1 MSVPNQKK
9 IIIHKPE
16 RPLFLMVGRDDVL
29 SAPKLLDQPCAI
41 ALYLYLACNKDG
53 YPFELSQVAYS
64 NATGFGRSSYY
75 RAISNLKEKGYIYE
89 DNCGRLNFA
98 TSPKTGNR
106 TQCQCW
112 EEDESEQTQN
122 SNKSDTQLSQNGDK
136 SVSEVN
142 REIKI
147 IENNKKDKKKENS
160 YPSTLEGL
168 KEIISP
174 LGEYDGKWLEDEV
187 EGLWSFTNFAMVG
200 QIVRN
205 TDFTVNQ
212 ADIIAYK
219 ILDPEARGKYKR
231 TDLNGI
237 LKYGT

>member
-9 IIIHKPE
+9 IIIHKSE
-16 RPLFLMVGRDDVL
+16 QPLFLMVGREDVL

-98 TSPKTGNR
+98 TSPKSGNR
-106 TQCQCW
+106 TQCQNW
-112 EEDESEQTQN
+112 EENESDQTQ
-122 SNKSDTQLSQNGDK
+122 KSIQSETQDSQVRNK

-147 IENNKKDKKKENS
+147 IKNNIKEKKKENT

-168 KEIISP
+168 KEVISP

-187 EGLWSFTNFAMVG
+187 EGLWGFNTFAKVS
-200 QIVRN
+200 QIVKH
-205 TDFTVNQ
+205 TDFTPKQ
-212 ADIIAYK
+212 ADLIAYH
-219 ILDPEARGKYKR
+219 ILDPKARSEYKR

>member
-9 IIIHKPE
+9 IIIHKAE
-16 RPLFLMVGRDDVL
+16 QPLFLMVGREDVL

-98 TSPKTGNR
+98 TSPKSGNR
-106 TQCQCW
+106 TQCQNW
-112 EEDESEQTQN
+112 EENESDPTQN
-122 SNKSDTQLSQNGDK
+122 STQSDTQDSQNGNK
-136 SVSEVN
+136 SVSDVN

-147 IENNKKDKKKENS
+147 IKNNIKEKKKENS
-160 YPSTLEGL
+160 YPSSYEEL

-187 EGLWSFTNFAMVG
+187 EGLWGFNAYAKVA
-200 QIVRN
+200 QIVKH
-205 TDFTVNQ
+205 TDFTPKQ
-212 ADIIAYK
+212 AELIAYH
-219 ILDPEARGKYKR
+219 ILDPKARSEYKR
-231 TDLNGI
+231 TDVEGF